1 MTMNIPSTVNM
12 SNMIEIKLDRLIDE
26 MRFLKSHTIAF
37 DTRLQAPMPHSGA
50 PKGAGLDGD
59 GADQAIIV
67 VASMRVVFG
76 HCQRH
81 LVPNLQATVPDNQI
95 NRSAPLRVRRQGLD
109 RHLQRT

>member
-1 MTMNIPSTVNM
+1 MTVNM
-12 SNMIEIKLDRLIDE
+12 PSSVVELKLDRLIDD

-50 PKGAGLDGD
+50 PKAPALT
-59 GADQAIIV
+59 ATAPTKRS
-67 VASMRVVFG
+67 SMRVVFG

>member
-1 MTMNIPSTVNM
+1 
-12 SNMIEIKLDRLIDE
+12 

-95 NRSAPLRVRRQGLD
+95 NRSAPLRVLRQGLD